1 MDAGEKKNYR
11 KCNLLIVTPTPLLFE
26 GSMVVTAFLWSR
38 ICRYMNV
45 LTGPVHNVSHLP
57 TTTNSRPIRPCPSHV
72 VESWGQ
78 QCGTAAIMSWIVW
91 WCWAGPWIFVSLC
104 FRLGLRGGGWKEW
117 QSRPQVMYCGDKDT
131 VFVKRLSTMGTVI
144 QRALPQNPTKIFVK
158 KGCHRI
164 ERGNGRKCIKWDLV
178 EPRRRYDYDMC
189 SIRTKGFWN

>member
-1 MDAGEKKNYR
+1 MQEKR
-11 KCNLLIVTPTPLLFE
+11 RIIESVTFLIVTPTPLLFE

-104 FRLGLRGGGWKEW
+104 FRLGLRGGG
-117 QSRPQVMYCGDKDT
+117 
-131 VFVKRLSTMGTVI
+131 VKRMTITPSGDVLWRQGHRVCKAFEYYGYGNSKSTAAKPNKDFC
-144 QRALPQNPTKIFVK
+144 Q
-158 KGCHRI
+158 KGVSSY
-164 ERGNGRKCIKWDLV
+164 W
-178 EPRRRYDYDMC
+178 
-189 SIRTKGFWN
+189 KG